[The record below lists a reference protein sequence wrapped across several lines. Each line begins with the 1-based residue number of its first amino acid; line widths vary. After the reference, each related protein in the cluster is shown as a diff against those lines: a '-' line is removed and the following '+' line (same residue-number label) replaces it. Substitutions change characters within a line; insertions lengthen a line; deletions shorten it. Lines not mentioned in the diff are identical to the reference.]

1 MQVLV
6 GDHKHDGDSE
16 VVVDYNGNP
25 ADKSRT
31 GGWLAAGLILGWY
44 RLHLFHNTSNT
55 SLK

>member
-44 RLHLFHNTSNT
+44 RLHLFYNTSNT